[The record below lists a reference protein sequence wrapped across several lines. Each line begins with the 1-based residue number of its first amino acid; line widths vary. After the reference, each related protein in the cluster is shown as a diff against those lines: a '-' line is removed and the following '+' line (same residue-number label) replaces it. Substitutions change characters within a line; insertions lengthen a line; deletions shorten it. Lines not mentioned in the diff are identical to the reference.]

1 MNRDVVVRRIV
12 HMLLALAPIYYLFPV
27 ELTPY
32 GIRRWVLLV
41 VFIGAIIAFEIVRLA
56 KGITFLGLRPHEKD
70 QIASFVWAAAGIV
83 LTLWLFPQEIASA
96 AIVGMA
102 LVDPL
107 LGELRRSGAK
117 DPTTVSVSAL
127 AYFAISF
134 SVLFALG
141 PFEAV
146 ECLALASIGALLAIP
161 SEWFEV
167 PFVDDD
173 FLMPVIPAL
182 GMTALSLLL

>member
-1 MNRDVVVRRIV
+1 MNREVVVRRIV
-12 HMLLALAPIYYLFPV
+12 HMLLALAPIYYLIPV
-27 ELTPY
+27 ELTPF
-32 GIRRWVLLV
+32 GVRRWVLLV
-41 VFIGAIIAFEIVRLA
+41 AFIGAIIAFEIVRLA
-56 KGITFLGLRPHEKD
+56 RGITFFGLRPHEKD

-96 AIVGMA
+96 AIIGMA

-107 LGELRRSGAK
+107 MGEMRRSGAK
-117 DPTTVSVSAL
+117 DLMTISASAL

-134 SVLFALG
+134 SVLFVVGA
-141 PFEAV
+141 FEIIGCV
-146 ECLALASIGALLAIP
+146 ALASIGALLAIP

>member
-1 MNRDVVVRRIV
+1 VKREVVVRRIV
-12 HMLLALAPIYYLFPV
+12 HMLLALAPVYYLFPV
-27 ELTPY
+27 ELTPF
-32 GIRRWVLLV
+32 GVRRWVLLV
-41 VFIGAIIAFEIVRLA
+41 AFIGTIIAFEIVRLA
-56 KGITFLGLRPHEKD
+56 RGITFLGLRPHEKN

-96 AIVGMA
+96 AIIGMA

-107 LGELRRSGAK
+107 MGELRRSGAK
-117 DPTTVSVSAL
+117 DHTTVSVSAL

-134 SVLFALG
+134 SVLFAVG
-141 PFEAV
+141 PFEV
-146 ECLALASIGALLAIP
+146 FGCLALASIGTLLAVP
-161 SEWFEV
+161 SEWFEI

-182 GMTALSLLL
+182 GMTVLSLLL